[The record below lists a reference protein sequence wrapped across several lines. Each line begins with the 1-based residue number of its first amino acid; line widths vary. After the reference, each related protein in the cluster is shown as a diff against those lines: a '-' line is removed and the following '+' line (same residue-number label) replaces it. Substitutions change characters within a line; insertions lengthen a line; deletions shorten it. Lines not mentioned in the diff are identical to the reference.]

1 MLNSPKPCVCIALDS
16 VKRRLVPIETDPH
29 QRAIDEAV
37 AHVVELGAQQPEQQ
51 EDPASLGDL
60 FGKGRRNRCR
70 QQQWCLRSQD
80 LGDDRM
86 ERDPPVD
93 EFEKGSV
100 EGQGDGSGNQ
110 ATPQERR
117 NEQPRCLAFPPVE
130 KPQNRDRN
138 QGEQARQEKS
148 DKKHEGDFRR
158 HPNEED
164 DLNQRRICQH
174 QQQGC
179 ADRKACSATAHGRA
193 HQEAIISG
201 MCDQDRAIS
210 LPSVT

>member
-1 MLNSPKPCVCIALDS
+1 MLSNSARNSPNSRRTPHPLAISSAKGAEIGAASSIGACGPRIS
-16 VKRRLVPIETDPH
+16 VTIGWSATHPSTNLKE
-29 QRAIDEAV
+29 
-37 AHVVELGAQQPEQQ
+37 
-51 EDPASLGDL
+51 
-60 FGKGRRNRCR
+60 
-70 QQQWCLRSQD
+70 
-80 LGDDRM
+80 
-86 ERDPPVD
+86 
-93 EFEKGSV
+93 GSV
-100 EGQGDGSGNQ
+100 EAAGRRAVAMQ

-210 LPSVT
+210 LPSVA